1 MPADPA
7 EAASSRTER
16 PEEETV
22 TGATGINLAELVA
35 VIVLSVTAILT
46 AWTGFQASKW
56 DGAMSTAFN
65 QATTDRI
72 EASRQEANANRTQTI
87 QVALFTQWLQ
97 AEAEG
102 NQGLTD
108 FLSARFPQPLKAA
121 FAAWLATNPRTNPK
135 APSSPFVMPEYE
147 IPALA
152 AAQAA
157 DNTADA
163 TFAGALSDNQQSDNY
178 TLLTVAFASVLFFAA
193 MSGRMKSR
201 VNQWTVLGVGLALF
215 TTATVLLVF
224 LPKNI

>member
-1 MPADPA
+1 
-7 EAASSRTER
+7 
-16 PEEETV
+16 
-22 TGATGINLAELVA
+22 
-35 VIVLSVTAILT
+35 VTAILT

-56 DGAMSTAFN
+56 DGAMSIAFN
-65 QATTDRI
+65 QASTDRI
-72 EASRQEANANRTQTI
+72 EAARQEANANRAQTI

-97 AEAEG
+97 AEADG
-102 NQGLTD
+102 NQRLTD
-108 FLSARFPQPLKAA
+108 FLSTRFPQPLKAA
-121 FAAWLATNPRTNPK
+121 FAAWLATNPRTNPG

-163 TFAGALSDNQQSDNY
+163 TFAGAVSDNRQGDNY

-201 VNQWTVLGVGLALF
+201 VNQWTVLGIGLALF
-215 TTATVLLVF
+215 TTATVLLVL